1 MRVSSSSSTKV
12 FLPALLA
19 MATLTLQGQQTTPQT
34 TPGTGAPTSTS
45 PSTNPGGT
53 PPPLPSPTP
62 TDTQGTPQSTPTAKP
77 ASTQPSPSPCDTE
90 NGKKK
95 DKKDKKKDK
104 DKDPGCQPTAEEVAA
119 AQDTAIRARK
129 NTAPEPGPNGVM
141 PGVKKGSVDDV
152 SAVGTREIGGRGL
165 GNWYSTE
172 SEMKEGKGVSMEIE
186 KSVKFIN
193 DPVVTE
199 YVNRI
204 GQNIVKN
211 SDAKVPFTIR
221 VIDSDE
227 INAMA
232 LPGGFFY
239 VNSGLILAA
248 DNEAEV
254 AGVMAHEIAHVA
266 AHHQMRE
273 QTRLN
278 YAQFGTIPLIFLG
291 GGLGYGLYE
300 ASGLAVPI
308 TFLKFSRDFERQA
321 DFLGIQYMYRAGYDP
336 QALPSMFEKIEHLQ
350 KTKPGLVEKTFSDHP
365 QTPDRI
371 LATQEE
377 ISHLLP
383 PKDEYVITT
392 SEFDEVK
399 ARLARIENKRKL
411 RDGQN
416 EKKPSLRRASTS
428 PDANGQ
434 NGKNGQN
441 GSDDDRPTLHRRDN

>member
-1 MRVSSSSSTKV
+1 MR
-12 FLPALLA
+12 
-19 MATLTLQGQQTTPQT
+19 
-34 TPGTGAPTSTS
+34 
-45 PSTNPGGT
+45 
-53 PPPLPSPTP
+53 PPRH
-62 TDTQGTPQSTPTAKP
+62 D
-77 ASTQPSPSPCDTE
+77 

-104 DKDPGCQPTAEEVAA
+104 DNQDAARQPTAAEMAA

-141 PGVKKGSVDDV
+141 PGVKQGSIDDV
-152 SAVGTREIGGRGL
+152 SAVGTRDIGGRGL
-165 GNWYSTE
+165 GNWYSVET
-172 SEMKEGKGVSMEIE
+172 EMKEGKGVSMELE
-186 KSVKFIN
+186 KSAKFIN

-199 YVNRI
+199 YINRI

-211 SDAKVPFTIR
+211 SDAKVPFTIK

-248 DNEAEV
+248 DDEAEV

-266 AHHQMRE
+266 AHHAMRE

-308 TFLKFSRDFERQA
+308 TFLQFSRDFERQA
-321 DFLGIQYMYRAGYDP
+321 DFLGIAVYVQSRLRSAGAP
-336 QALPSMFEKIEHLQ
+336 EH
-350 KTKPGLVEKTFSDHP
+350 VRED
-365 QTPDRI
+365 
-371 LATQEE
+371 
-377 ISHLLP
+377 
-383 PKDEYVITT
+383 
-392 SEFDEVK
+392 
-399 ARLARIENKRKL
+399 
-411 RDGQN
+411 
-416 EKKPSLRRASTS
+416 RASAEDQAE
-428 PDANGQ
+428 PDFEGVLGPSADAGPHP
-434 NGKNGQN
+434 GDSG
-441 GSDDDRPTLHRRDN
+441 RDFAPAAAEG

>member
-1 MRVSSSSSTKV
+1 MRGSSSTKV

-19 MATLTLQGQQTTPQT
+19 MATLTLQAQQTSPQT
-34 TPGTGAPTSTS
+34 TPGTGTPTSTT
-45 PSTNPGGT
+45 PSTPPTMPPTT
-53 PPPLPSPTP
+53 PSNTP
-62 TDTQGTPQSTPTAKP
+62 TNPQSTPSATP
-77 ASTQPSPSPCDTE
+77 TSTQTNPSPCDTD
-90 NGKKK
+90 NGKK
-95 DKKDKKKDK
+95 KKDKKKDK
-104 DKDPGCQPTAEEVAA
+104 DEACQPTAAEMAA

-129 NTAPEPGPNGVM
+129 DTAPEPGPNGVM
-141 PGVKKGSVDDV
+141 PGVKKGSLDDV
-152 SAVGTREIGGRGL
+152 SAAGTRDIGGRGL

-172 SEMKEGKGVSMEIE
+172 TEMKEGKAVSMEIE

-199 YVNRI
+199 YVNRV

-211 SDAKVPFTIR
+211 SDAKVPFTIK

-248 DNEAEV
+248 DDEAEV

-266 AHHQMRE
+266 AHHAMRE

-336 QALPSMFEKIEHLQ
+336 QGLPSMFEKIEHLE
-350 KTKPGLVEKTFSDHP
+350 KTKPNLIARAFSDHP
-365 QTPDRI
+365 Q
-371 LATQEE
+371 
-377 ISHLLP
+377 
-383 PKDEYVITT
+383 
-392 SEFDEVK
+392 
-399 ARLARIENKRKL
+399 
-411 RDGQN
+411 
-416 EKKPSLRRASTS
+416 
-428 PDANGQ
+428 
-434 NGKNGQN
+434 
-441 GSDDDRPTLHRRDN
+441 